1 MLWGRCKNEQMSLFF
16 VSYQTNFQIF
26 VSKYLHVAL
35 GYNMYM
41 IQSVNSRTKIDC
53 LFNVRVESAIE
64 ILDSHNICST
74 YLVTSL
80 DINRTHIK
88 RS

>member
-1 MLWGRCKNEQMSLFF
+1 MTLFF

-26 VSKYLHVAL
+26 ISKYL
-35 GYNMYM
+35 GYTKETLFGNTMYR
-41 IQSVNSRTKIDC
+41 IQSVNSQTEIDC
-53 LFNVRVESAIE
+53 LFNVRIEIAIE

-74 YLVTSL
+74 YLVASL
-80 DINRTHIK
+80 NINRTHIK

>member
-1 MLWGRCKNEQMSLFF
+1 MLIDIWYINLIF
-16 VSYQTNFQIF
+16 VSYQTIFQKF
-26 VSKYLHVAL
+26 ASKYLAL
-35 GYNMYM
+35 VYNMYI
-41 IQSVNSRTKIDC
+41 IQSVNSRTKIDY

-74 YLVTSL
+74 YLVASL